1 MAPTKRRFCQHC
13 QEYVS
18 IRTFRVH
25 YDLYFNKR
33 KNEWEKVE
41 SSDEENGLQTD
52 GDLNNIS
59 LNTTT
64 EESDGCS
71 IGDQDQN
78 ETRLQPGIWYIFLSV
93 VWMIIMR

>member
-1 MAPTKRRFCQHC
+1 MPPKKRRFCQHC

-18 IRTFRVH
+18 VRTFRVH

-59 LNTTT
+59 LNTTN
-64 EESDGCS
+64 EEISDGCS

-78 ETRLQPGIWYIFLSV
+78 ETRSQPGIW
-93 VWMIIMR
+93 